1 MYRLA
6 QETDFSE
13 WKLYKEQDNHAPWAF
28 AKKHKASRVTVLA
41 ISNDP
46 EIAEAKD
53 LKYAGPLYFDI
64 DHEDLGVALDSGV
77 ELAEKLLKLGVSV
90 GDLHISLSGSKG
102 VHIFVDQRIFSSGRP
117 LTNLI
122 RIYKRMA
129 TELYVPGIDVSVYS
143 AARGRMFRANNSLR
157 PDKAYKVPVSFEEL
171 KDLTPAQYKNL
182 VKKPR
187 KIIEGEE
194 SDLVKAPA
202 LANLF
207 SELKSASS
215 KLDNK
220 NVTISDEV
228 LSKLE
233 GSIPPCIEELA
244 SGKER
249 DNTAFNKAAFNVACW
264 AAKSLVEDVR
274 LDSVM
279 ARIADNTTSKKYN
292 STLSRKRHMQGLKQ
306 YVGNGSKNY
315 GFSCLGM
322 LSVIKGH
329 PCKDCALKDSNG
341 VVLGDHSNYE
351 NMFVHANMGQ
361 YYSDPDFTKAI
372 ASFNMVMS
380 AQIQGETSGKTEAT
394 IVHIS
399 SPISGYK
406 YEISDFSEDAWTSK
420 QKFKQELQGYSGIVF
435 LGSDNDVAKL
445 RLTVTKQD
453 LFDITEM
460 ETKYKHSKVG
470 IHYYRRKGPDNVREE
485 GHLGKAVYV
494 EKDFSVDTDGFPDSH
509 ILTGT
514 VNGAPKLKKLNF
526 NGLVTSE
533 ANEAFKLLLKTNNEQ
548 VIATLLGWFFSNHLK
563 AHFFQIEKRYP
574 LLYISGIAGTGKN
587 SLIAL
592 WMRLAGLRGEE
603 AMYTLEAPN
612 STKLPFQQGLTN
624 SVTIPRVI
632 NELNPKSVS
641 KQQYTTIT
649 ELLKAAFDS
658 QTISKG
664 RIGGG
669 DKYGAN
675 VSSIDW
681 TITAPI
687 VTLSEEPLNSPALL
701 QRGIKVEL
709 NPQGHKEGSKAFY
722 GLEYRADDLVSLA
735 VCLIKAALNTPVM
748 ELIRLQDAVQLPEEV
763 RQSDIPERL
772 KHGFKMLLTSY
783 DWAIRYLGTGS
794 GETWIEGNCGLSA
807 DNLRLIKHFRAVL
820 VDYITNSYT
829 HIERESSVNE
839 VDKIITDIAILA
851 HSRGDSNPQHFIET
865 PHHFVITEDK
875 LYLDILTIYP
885 VLQKFKAAVR
895 TPLALQTADAFINS
909 AKGLGYTLDIKC
921 ESQFMIHAKGRTV
934 CEFDVKGLEKANIP
948 VAMFRDND

>member
-1 MYRLA
+1 LYRLA

-13 WKLYKEQDNHAPWAF
+13 WKLYKENDNHDPWTF

-46 EIAEAKD
+46 EITEDKD

-64 DHEDLGVALDSGV
+64 DHEKLEIALDSGI
-77 ELAEKLLKLGVSV
+77 ELVEKLIQLGVAEP
-90 GDLHISLSGSKG
+90 DIHISLSGSKG
-102 VHIFVDQRIFSSGRP
+102 VHIFVDQRIFSTGRP

-122 RIYKRMA
+122 QIYKRLA
-129 TELYVPGIDVSVYS
+129 TELYVPGIDLAVYS
-143 AARGRMFRANNSLR
+143 AARGRMFRPNNSLR
-157 PDKAYKVPVSFEEL
+157 PDKVYKVPITFEEL
-171 KDLTPAQYKNL
+171 KELTPAAYKSM

-194 SDLVKAPA
+194 SQLVKAPA

-207 SELKSASS
+207 SELKSNAN
-215 KLDNK
+215 KIETK

-233 GSIPPCIEELA
+233 GSVPPCIEQLA
-244 SGKER
+244 NGKER

-264 AAKSLVEDVR
+264 ASKSVVEDVR
-274 LDSVM
+274 IESLM
-279 ARIADNTTSKKYN
+279 TRIADNTTSKKYAT
-292 STLSRKRHMQGLKQ
+292 SLSRKRHMQGLKQ
-306 YVGNGSKNY
+306 YVSSKKSY
-315 GFSCLGM
+315 SFSCLGM

-351 NMFVHANMGQ
+351 NMFVYANMGQ
-361 YYSDPDFTKAI
+361 YYRDPDFSTAI

-380 AQIQGETSGKTEAT
+380 AQIQGEKSGKTEAT
-394 IVHIS
+394 IIHIT

-406 YEISDFSEDAWTSK
+406 YEITDFPEDAWVSK
-420 QKFKQELQGYSGIVF
+420 QRFKQELQGYAGVAF

-460 ETKYKHSKVG
+460 ETKFKHSKVG
-470 IHYYRRKGPDNVREE
+470 IHYYRRKGPDNVREA
-485 GHLGKAVYV
+485 GHAGKAVYI
-494 EKDFSVDTDGFPDSH
+494 EDGFSVDTDGFPDSH
-509 ILTGT
+509 ILTGR
-514 VNGAPKLKKLNF
+514 VNGAPKLKKRDF
-526 NGLVTSE
+526 NALVTPE
-533 ANEAFKLLLKTNNEQ
+533 ANDAFELLLQTNNEQ
-548 VIATLLGWFFSNHLK
+548 VTATLLGWFLSNHLK

-574 LLYISGIAGTGKN
+574 LLYVSGIAGTGKN

-632 NELNPKSVS
+632 NELNRKSVS
-641 KQQYTTIT
+641 NAQYTTIT
-649 ELLKAAFDS
+649 ELLKGSFDS

-675 VSSIDW
+675 VSSVDW
-681 TITAPI
+681 TITSPI
-687 VTLSEEPLNSPALL
+687 VTLSEEPINIPALL

-709 NPQGHKEGSKAFY
+709 DPQGHKLGSRAFY
-722 GLEYRADDLVSLA
+722 DLEYRADDLVSLA

-748 ELIRLQDAVQLPEEV
+748 ELIRLQDAVELPQEV
-763 RQSDIPERL
+763 LESNIPERL
-772 KHGFKMLLTSY
+772 KHGFKMLLASY

-794 GETWIEGNCGLSA
+794 GDTWVQGNCGLSPN
-807 DNLRLIKHFRAVL
+807 NLKLIKHFRGVL
-820 VDYITNSYT
+820 VDYMINSYS
-829 HIERESSVNE
+829 HIERESSINE
-839 VDKIITDIAILA
+839 VDKILTDIAILA
-851 HSRGDSNPQHFIET
+851 HSRGEANPQHFIQT

-895 TPLALQTADAFINS
+895 SPLALQSSDAFINS
-909 AKGLGYTLDIKC
+909 AKGLIYTLDVKC
-921 ESQFMIHAKGRTV
+921 FSELMVHAKGRTV
-934 CEFDVKGLEKANIP
+934 CEFDIKELEKANVP
-948 VAMFRDND
+948 VAMFREND

>member
-13 WKLYKEQDNHAPWAF
+13 WKMYKEQDNHDPWTF
-28 AKKHKASRVTVLA
+28 ARKHKASRVTVLA

-46 EIAEAKD
+46 EITDRED

-64 DHEDLGVALDSGV
+64 DHADLQVALDSGV
-77 ELAEKLLKLGVSV
+77 ELAEKLMKMGVAES
-90 GDLHISLSGSKG
+90 DLHISLSGSKG
-102 VHIFVDQRIFSSGRP
+102 VHIFVDQRVFSTGRP
-117 LTNLI
+117 HAKLI
-122 RIYKRMA
+122 QIYKRIA
-129 TELYVPGIDVSVYS
+129 TELYVPGIDMGVYS
-143 AARGRMFRANNSLR
+143 AAKGRMFRPNNSLR
-157 PDKAYKVPVSFEEL
+157 PDKVYKVPVSFEEL
-171 KDLTPAQYKNL
+171 KGLNSEKYKEL

-187 KIIEGEE
+187 KIIEGQE
-194 SDLVKAPA
+194 STLVKAPA

-207 SELKSASS
+207 SELKATANRLETKSI
-215 KLDNK
+215 
-220 NVTISDEV
+220 TISDEV

-233 GSIPPCIEELA
+233 GTVPPCLEDLA

-249 DNTAFNKAAFNVACW
+249 DNTSFNKAALNVACW
-264 AAKSLVEDVR
+264 AAKSVVEDVR
-274 LDSVM
+274 IDSLM
-279 ARIADNTTSKKYN
+279 SRIADNTTSKKYD
-292 STLSRKRHMQGLKQ
+292 SSLSRKRHIQGLKQ
-306 YVGNGSKNY
+306 YVGSSQKDY

-341 VVLGDHSNYE
+341 VVLGDHSNYDS
-351 NMFVHANMGQ
+351 MFVHSNMGQ

-372 ASFNMVMS
+372 ASFNMIMS
-380 AQIQGETSGKTEAT
+380 AQIQGEDSGKTEAT
-394 IVHIS
+394 IIHIS
-399 SPISGYK
+399 SPISGYN
-406 YEISDFSEDAWTSK
+406 YEISNFSEDAWTSK
-420 QKFKQELQGYSGIVF
+420 QKFKQELQGYTGVAF

-453 LFDITEM
+453 LFGITEM
-460 ETKYKHSKVG
+460 ETKYKHSKIG
-470 IHYYRRKGPDNVREE
+470 IHYYRRKGPDNIRED

-494 EKDFSVDTDGFPDSH
+494 EEGFSVDTDGFPDSH
-509 ILTGT
+509 KLVGS
-514 VNGAPKLKKLNF
+514 VNGAPKLKKRNF
-526 NGLVTSE
+526 NGLVTAE
-533 ANEAFKLLLKTNNEQ
+533 ANEAFGLLLQTNSDQ
-548 VIATLLGWFFSNHLK
+548 VIATLLGWFFSSHLK

-592 WMRLAGLRGEE
+592 WMRIAGLQGEA

-624 SVTIPRVI
+624 SITIPRVI

-669 DKYGAN
+669 DRNGAN
-675 VSSIDW
+675 VSSVDW

-687 VTLSEEPLNSPALL
+687 VTLSEEPLSSPALL

-709 NPQGHKEGSKAFY
+709 TPKGHKSGSKAFY
-722 GLEYRADDLVSLA
+722 DLEYRADDLIPLA
-735 VCLIKAALNTPVM
+735 VCLIKASLSTPVM
-748 ELIRLQDAVQLPEEV
+748 ELVRLQEAVELPEEV
-763 RQSDIPERL
+763 RESNIPERL
-772 KHGFKMLLTSY
+772 KHGFKMLLASY
-783 DWAIRYLGTGS
+783 DWAIRYLGHGS
-794 GETWIEGNCGLSA
+794 GDTWAEGSCGLSLN
-807 DNLRLIKHFRAVL
+807 NLNLIIHFREVL
-820 VDYITNSYT
+820 VEYITNSYM

-839 VDKIITDIAILA
+839 VDKIITDMAILA
-851 HSRGDSNPQHFIET
+851 HSRGDANPQHFIES
-865 PHHFVITEDK
+865 PHHFVITEDR

-895 TPLALQTADAFINS
+895 TPLALQTSDAFINS
-909 AKGLGYTLDIKC
+909 AKGLAYCLDVKC
-921 ESQFMIHAKGRTV
+921 ESELMIHARGRTV
-934 CEFDVKGLEKANIP
+934 CEFDVKELEKANIP
-948 VAMFRDND
+948 TAMFRDNV